1 MNNEDRYAQI
11 ESALLGIT
19 LALEGLVGTDMDDA
33 MASIQEAKEQLEHEL
48 ERLDKLLE
56 AEDAANLA
64 AMNREY
70 ERSVL

>member
-1 MNNEDRYAQI
+1 MDNENRYAQI
-11 ESALLGIT
+11 ESALLGVT
-19 LALEGLVGTDMDDA
+19 LAMEGLVGTDMDDA
-33 MASIQEAKEQLEHEL
+33 MASLQEAKEQLEHEL

-64 AMNREY
+64 AMNRDY

>member
-1 MNNEDRYAQI
+1 MDNENRYAQI
-11 ESALLGIT
+11 ESALLGVT
-19 LALEGLVGTDMDDA
+19 LAMEGLVGTDMDDA
-33 MASIQEAKEQLEHEL
+33 MASLQEAKEQLEHEL

-64 AMNREY
+64 TMNRDY

>member
-1 MNNEDRYAQI
+1 MDNEDRYAQI

>member
-1 MNNEDRYAQI
+1 MDNEDRYAQI
-11 ESALLGIT
+11 ESALLGVT

-33 MASIQEAKEQLEHEL
+33 VASLREAKERLEHEL